1 MMMLSLGFIRWW
13 QRRGGVMETLKIIVA
28 FVAFLLTSI
37 PALTHAQND
46 EAQWRKFA
54 LDAMS
59 KGHIRDALRKLEAE
73 AAADDKANRWNQA
86 ASLYRLAS
94 GMARRSGELQKS
106 LTLAY
111 KAVECAEKS
120 QEPMLRS
127 GAIMSVVDILRGL
140 GKSSDAKT
148 WILKGLENVKTIP
161 PGVNR
166 DGSSATFNNYMGQD
180 ALRSGQVQEAID
192 YFLHAI
198 RDRESVIATN
208 QRGRASRLIPQN
220 MDMLVWHLQGLGS
233 AYQKASRSA
242 EAIKTYERALQII
255 EEFGLQESRAVD
267 TYEGLARLYLDQKE
281 SDRAEQYFLKA
292 YQYTEKRQLFVGFVS
307 SAVQLGHL
315 AIQRN
320 QPSEAFDYYKNAI
333 AKIEASRSQIQSEE
347 NRKSFL
353 ANQIAAYSGIVRAS
367 VATNKSEEA
376 FD

>member
-1 MMMLSLGFIRWW
+1 
-13 QRRGGVMETLKIIVA
+13 METLKIIVA

-140 GKSSDAKT
+140 
-148 WILKGLENVKTIP
+148 
-161 PGVNR
+161 VNR
-166 DGSSATFNNYMGQD
+166 RM
-180 ALRSGQVQEAID
+180 R
-192 YFLHAI
+192 
-198 RDRESVIATN
+198 R
-208 QRGRASRLIPQN
+208 P
-220 MDMLVWHLQGLGS
+220 
-233 AYQKASRSA
+233 
-242 EAIKTYERALQII
+242 
-255 EEFGLQESRAVD
+255 
-267 TYEGLARLYLDQKE
+267 
-281 SDRAEQYFLKA
+281 
-292 YQYTEKRQLFVGFVS
+292 GF
-307 SAVQLGHL
+307 
-315 AIQRN
+315 
-320 QPSEAFDYYKNAI
+320 
-333 AKIEASRSQIQSEE
+333 
-347 NRKSFL
+347 
-353 ANQIAAYSGIVRAS
+353 
-367 VATNKSEEA
+367 
-376 FD
+376 